1 MKKLIL
7 LSLIAITI
15 KTQAQN
21 VGIGTPTPATA
32 YKLHVHADFPITD
45 ASIGITNSITTDGNL
60 RGARLRQNASD
71 FILHNYEA
79 TGKIKFSTNFNE
91 RMTIAPN
98 GYVGIGSHD
107 PTYAFD
113 VRNNTRGSL
122 FMENPITT
130 ANATVRI
137 LRGYDVSDPYET
149 AGLNVKA
156 SGDYAGVFGGLAGIK
171 AYSGDPLL
179 RAAGL
184 FIGNTVQSAGIPDY
198 TGDGIAL
205 ELVGGIK
212 ISSGTN
218 KPIFTHVTTAINNS
232 LNTTKLSYLNPLATD
247 FLMVTP
253 NYQAGPVY
261 NNHPIGVYFDGTTW
275 RIFNQDSVTMPVG
288 TAFNVM
294 VIRQ

>member
-7 LSLIAITI
+7 FSLMAIAIQS
-15 KTQAQN
+15 QAQN
-21 VGIGTPTPATA
+21 VGIGTATPATA
-32 YKLHVHADFPITD
+32 NKLHVHRAEAGQD
-45 ASIGITNSITTDGNL
+45 ASIGITNSLTTDANL
-60 RGARLRQNASD
+60 RGARLRMLNSD
-71 FILHNYEA
+71 FYLHNYEA
-79 TGKIKFSTNFNE
+79 TGKIKFATNFND

-107 PTYAFD
+107 PTYALD
-113 VRNNTRGSL
+113 VRNNVRGSL
-122 FMENPITT
+122 FMENPVTT
-130 ANATVRI
+130 SNATVRI
-137 LRGYDVSDPYET
+137 LRGINETDPYET
-149 AGLNVKA
+149 AGLNVKV
-156 SGDYAGVFGGLAGIK
+156 SGDYAGVFGGYAGIK
-171 AYSGDPLL
+171 AYSGNSLL

-184 FIGNTVQSAGIPDY
+184 FIGNTVQSAGPADY

-232 LNTTKLSYLNPLATD
+232 LNSTKLTYLNPLVTD

-253 NYQAGPVY
+253 NFQAGPVY
-261 NNHPIGVYFDGTTW
+261 NNHPIGIYFDGTSW
-275 RIFNQDSVTMPVG
+275 RIFNQDLGTMPVG